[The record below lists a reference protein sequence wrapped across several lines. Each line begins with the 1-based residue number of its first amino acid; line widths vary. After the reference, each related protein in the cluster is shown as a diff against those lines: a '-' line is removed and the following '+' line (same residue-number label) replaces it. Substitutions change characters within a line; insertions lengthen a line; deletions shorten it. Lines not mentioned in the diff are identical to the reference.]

1 MKVLHI
7 ITNLGQGGA
16 EAVLYRLIEATHQKI
31 NHRVV
36 SLQGAGVYGPRLRR
50 IGVNVETLDMPRN
63 KLKFSGLWRLR
74 KIIRDCSPDIVHTR
88 LYHADLVGGVTAL
101 LSGAPPVIWTI
112 HSSDLGTLHKSWK
125 TRFVRRICAILSHWI
140 PSVIV
145 ADAKNTKKVNVSLG
159 YSSKNFIVI
168 NNGIALSTFH
178 PDPRARQNLRNE
190 LNIQENQIL
199 LGFVARWD
207 PLKDH
212 SNLLQALSIVK
223 RSNHKFVCIL
233 VGNEITPQNS
243 SLMQLV
249 HGNNLNEHVIL
260 LGPQNDIPAIMNALD
275 LHILSSFSESLPL
288 SVIEAMACGTPCVV
302 TDVGDTALITGDTGW
317 VVPPKEP
324 KALAT
329 GIESAI
335 TLISK
340 NGKDEL
346 GQKCK
351 RRIEEYYSLE
361 TMVDNNVELWK
372 KSAETY
378 KLKSSSTAE

>member
-88 LYHADLVGGVTAL
+88 LYHADLVGGIIAL

-112 HSSDLGTLHKSWK
+112 HSSYLGTLHKSWK

-145 ADAKNTKKVNVSLG
+145 ADAENTKSVNVSLG
-159 YSSKNFIVI
+159 YSPKNFIVI
-168 NNGIALSTFH
+168 NNGIDLSSFYS
-178 PDPRARQNLRNE
+178 DQQVRQSLRHE
-190 LNIQENQIL
+190 LQIQENVVL

-212 SNLLQALSIVK
+212 SNLLQALFILK
-223 RSNHKFVCIL
+223 ANNPNFACML
-233 VGNEITPQNS
+233 VGSEMTAQNAA
-243 SLMQLV
+243 LMQLIYK
-249 HGNNLNEHVIL
+249 NELDDHVIL
-260 LGPQNDIPAIMNALD
+260 LGPHSDILAIMNALD
-275 LHILSSFSESLPL
+275 LHILSSFSESMPL
-288 SVIEAMACGTPCVV
+288 VIIEAMACGTPCVV
-302 TDVGDTALITGDTGW
+302 TDVGDAALVVGNTGW
-317 VVPPKEP
+317 VVPPKDP
-324 KALAT
+324 KALAA

-335 TLISK
+335 EALNK

-346 GQKCK
+346 GQRC
-351 RRIEEYYSLE
+351 RRIIEEKYSLDI
-361 TMVDNNVELWK
+361 MVESYVKLWK
-372 KSAETY
+372 KTVGE
-378 KLKSSSTAE
+378 LE